1 MSELLAKLQARTRQA
16 QLQDSDEG
24 GERILRFPDGATY
37 FGEEAEGMPHGRGE
51 LRLAGGT
58 LHYDGGFER
67 GMYQGRGV
75 LTLENGDTW
84 DGSFSRNLQHGFGV
98 HRCESL
104 IAKAS
109 EDASRPRLLKRRASR
124 RSIGGEEDAAAAAAL
139 RTVEEALRERRTFYW
154 RGRLVCNEEQL
165 LNSRVRVRCGAGG
178 KAWRTGTVVERR
190 AARGAGRAPQYRVRF
205 EDDHLDSAGWWDLSI
220 YELQLLE
227 AGVPKLHYLDKP

>member
-1 MSELLAKLQARTRQA
+1 MTDLLAKLQARTLQA
-16 QLQDSDEG
+16 QLQGADEG
-24 GERILRFPDGATY
+24 AERILRFPDGTTY
-37 FGEEAEGMPHGRGE
+37 FGEEADGMPHGRGE

-84 DGSFSRNLQHGFGV
+84 DGVFSHNLQHGFGV

-124 RSIGGEEDAAAAAAL
+124 RSVGDEDDAAAAAA
-139 RTVEEALRERRTFYW
+139 RRSAEQALCERRTFFW
-154 RGRLVCNEEQL
+154 RGRFVCFEEQL
-165 LNSRVRVRCGAGG
+165 LGSRVRVRCGARG
-178 KAWRTGTVVERR
+178 KVWRTGTVVERR
-190 AARGAGRAPQYRVRF
+190 EVHGAGRAPHYRVRF

-220 YELQLLE
+220 YELQLLG
-227 AGVPKLHYLDKP
+227 AGVPKLHYLDQP